1 MSQAFCTHCGKPILP
16 GAKFCV
22 HCGQPQPAATAATP
36 APAASLAS
44 GVPPAATP
52 QAVPAQPH
60 SSAHAAASM
69 DVPPGVKGWSWG
81 AFWLNWVWAVFNK
94 TWIGLLALVPV
105 VNLLMPF
112 VLGFK
117 GREWAWRKGSWR
129 SVEHFRQVQRKWDI
143 AGWVL
148 LAAVVVVAGV
158 AAFVANRP
166 YSSTEPIQTTQESRP
181 EGAELPKAAR
191 SDAPYPLPRVG
202 YTPLNLAA
210 AMIEAGI
217 DGPWPSELE
226 SYLEEPKDYW
236 RKCVEGGMSFSN
248 RLGGLKGA
256 EAREWAEQS
265 CRQTASDFFEC
276 LDGKSLAA
284 GVACIKKVT
293 DEYGQ
298 TGD

>member
-36 APAASLAS
+36 APAAALAS
-44 GVPPAATP
+44 GAPPTATP
-52 QAVPAQPH
+52 QAGPAQSD
-60 SSAHAAASM
+60 SSAHATASM
-69 DVPPGVKGWSWG
+69 DLPPGVKGWSWG

-166 YSSTEPIQTTQESRP
+166 YSSAEPIQTTQESRP

-191 SDAPYPLPRVG
+191 SDAPYPLPRVD
-202 YTPLNLAA
+202 YSLQNLVA
-210 AMIEAGI
+210 AMIEADIAPRWVQAVQLYASEPDRFWRQCLSDEVAYVQRAGGYGI
-217 DGPWPSELE
+217 DDAKKWAHEVCE
-226 SYLEEPKDYW
+226 QKAKD
-236 RKCVEGGMSFSN
+236 
-248 RLGGLKGA
+248 LHA
-256 EAREWAEQS
+256 
-265 CRQTASDFFEC
+265 C
-276 LDGKSLAA
+276 LDRQPLQA
-284 GVACIKKVT
+284 GVQCIVQYLAT
-293 DEYGQ
+293 IEE
-298 TGD
+298 